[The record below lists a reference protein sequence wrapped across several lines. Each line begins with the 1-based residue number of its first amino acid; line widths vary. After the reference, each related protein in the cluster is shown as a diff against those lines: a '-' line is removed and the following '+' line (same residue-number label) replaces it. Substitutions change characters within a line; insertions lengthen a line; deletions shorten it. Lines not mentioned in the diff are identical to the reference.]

1 MEILN
6 FVLTAN
12 KIFKYLQ
19 LCFQTLFTW
28 VFLVT
33 LRQYLRE
40 KKMQRPTDG
49 QKNDAERSA
58 IVLTSITRPIVRAFR
73 RGMNRF

>member
-1 MEILN
+1 M
-6 FVLTAN
+6 
-12 KIFKYLQ
+12 
-19 LCFQTLFTW
+19 QTLFTW

-40 KKMQRPTDG
+40 RKMEQPTEQEG
-49 QKNDAERSA
+49 TEAQSGT

-73 RGMNRF
+73 RGYYL